1 VNPAEHRPRLP
12 ASVRIAAKGFCMG
25 CADVVPGVSGGTM
38 ALILGIYERLLNAI
52 RSFDLGWL
60 KQVLRLRWRAAL
72 AGNDLPFLVPLLAGI
87 VCAFFVFT
95 RVIPLPWLVQHQP
108 EIIYGLFFGLIVA
121 SIWVL
126 LQAHRP
132 LTPAHLGWI
141 LLGTLGG
148 FAIVNLVPVETP
160 TAGWFVFLCGAVAIS
175 AMILP
180 GISGSFILL
189 VLNKY
194 AYVFDALGRLDL
206 SVIAPFAL
214 GCVCGLAVFSR
225 FLNWLLGRF
234 HDATL
239 LTIVGVLTGSLWMI
253 WPFQERSYHLVRGK
267 ERLLHSVPTLPQHW
281 DASAWTALALAVLG
295 AAAVLLLQ
303 HAATRQ
309 RA

>member
-1 VNPAEHRPRLP
+1 MSDRVKPLLQGLCIGA
-12 ASVRIAAKGFCMG
+12 
-25 CADVVPGVSGGTM
+25 ADVVPGVSGGTM
-38 ALILGIYERLLNAI
+38 ALILGIYERLLHAI
-52 RSFDLGWL
+52 RSVDLHF
-60 KQVLRLRWRAAL
+60 LRLLAQRRFAA
-72 AGNDLPFLVPLLAGI
+72 AAAHVDLVFLLMLGAGI
-87 VCAFFVFT
+87 ACAIAFFT
-95 RVIPLPWLVQHQP
+95 RVVRLPELITTHP
-108 EIIYGLFFGLIVA
+108 EPVYGLFFGLIVA
-121 SIWVL
+121 SICVL
-126 LQAHRP
+126 LQARRP
-132 LTPAHLGWI
+132 LTPARLGWI

-160 TAGWFVFLCGAVAIS
+160 TAGWFVFLCGVVAIS

-194 AYVFDALGRLDL
+194 AYVFDALGRLDI

-214 GCVCGLAVFSR
+214 GCACGLAVFSR

-253 WPFQERSYHLVRGK
+253 WPFQERSYQLVRGK

-281 DASAWTALALAVLG
+281 DASAWTALALAGLG

-303 HAATRQ
+303 HAAARQ

>member
-1 VNPAEHRPRLP
+1 MSDRVKPLLQGLCIGA
-12 ASVRIAAKGFCMG
+12 
-25 CADVVPGVSGGTM
+25 ADVVPGVSGGTM
-38 ALILGIYERLLNAI
+38 ALILGIYERLLHAI
-52 RSFDLGWL
+52 RSVDLHF
-60 KQVLRLRWRAAL
+60 LRLLAQRRFAA
-72 AGNDLPFLVPLLAGI
+72 AAAHVDLVFLLMLGAGI
-87 VCAFFVFT
+87 VCAIAFFT
-95 RVIPLPWLVQHQP
+95 RVVRLPELITTHP
-108 EIIYGLFFGLIVA
+108 EPVYGLFFGLIVA
-121 SIWVL
+121 SICVL
-126 LQAHRP
+126 LQARRP
-132 LTPAHLGWI
+132 LTPARLGWI

-160 TAGWFVFLCGAVAIS
+160 TAGWFVFLCGVVAIS

-194 AYVFDALGRLDL
+194 AYVFDALGRLDI

-214 GCVCGLAVFSR
+214 GCACGLAVFSR

-253 WPFQERSYHLVRGK
+253 WPFQERSYQLVRGK

-281 DASAWTALALAVLG
+281 DASAWTALALAGLG

-303 HAATRQ
+303 HAAARQ